1 MLIHPQLLSRPIAK
15 SDESMR
21 KKATYRIH
29 NWNKY
34 NKALIKRGSL
44 TFWFDE
50 EAIAAWYE
58 EERTGRRGCPRTY
71 SDVAIQCT
79 LTLRGVYHLPLR
91 GTQGLLESLL
101 DLMGLGSC
109 TRRITRRCVVGK

>member
-1 MLIHPQLLSRPIAK
+1 
-15 SDESMR
+15 MR
-21 KKATYRIH
+21 KKATYRIR
-29 NWNKY
+29 NWNQY

-58 EERTGRRGCPRTY
+58 GERTGRRGCPRTY

-79 LTLRGVYHLPLR
+79 LTLRGV
-91 GTQGLLESLL
+91 
-101 DLMGLGSC
+101 
-109 TRRITRRCVVGK
+109 

>member
-1 MLIHPQLLSRPIAK
+1 
-15 SDESMR
+15 MR
-21 KKATYRIH
+21 KKATYRIR

-34 NKALIKRGSL
+34 NRALIKRGSL

-79 LTLRGVYHLPLR
+79 LTVRGVYHLPLR

-101 DLMGLGSC
+101 DLLGLWSC
-109 TRRITRRCVVGK
+109 TRRITRRCVVGKGAWR

>member
-1 MLIHPQLLSRPIAK
+1 
-15 SDESMR
+15 MR
-21 KKATYRIH
+21 KKATYRIC

-58 EERTGRRGCPRTY
+58 EGRTGRQGCPRTY

-79 LTLRGVYHLPLR
+79 LTLRG
-91 GTQGLLESLL
+91 TQGLLESLL
-101 DLMGLGSC
+101 DLMGLELR
-109 TRRITRRCVVGK
+109 TPTRRCVVGKGA

>member
-21 KKATYRIH
+21 KKATYRIR

-50 EAIAAWYE
+50 EAIAPPGMKRNAQGGAAV
-58 EERTGRRGCPRTY
+58 RAR
-71 SDVAIQCT
+71 IQ
-79 LTLRGVYHLPLR
+79 
-91 GTQGLLESLL
+91 
-101 DLMGLGSC
+101 M
-109 TRRITRRCVVGK
+109 